1 MTDSIFLQVEKIK
14 KSEVTA
20 QIGLRRANPEPIGS
34 FQPTQLRPT
43 MLLNVVELQGVLT
56 STAPQRPTAAPNAP
70 LPNDHRKSS
79 RSPAQAYVMAI
90 THEM

>member
-20 QIGLRRANPEPIGS
+20 QIGLRRANLEPIGS

-43 MLLNVVELQGVLT
+43 MLLNVVELQGACFHR
-56 STAPQRPTAAPNAP
+56 TAE
-70 LPNDHRKSS
+70 
-79 RSPAQAYVMAI
+79 AQGCAKRTFAK
-90 THEM
+90 